1 MATARSIRKAMI
13 VTGASSGIGRALAL
27 AAARAGYGVTVVARR
42 AERLETLRA
51 EIHAFGGLC
60 TVVVADVCALDAPRR
75 IVEATVAAFG
85 RVDIL
90 VNNAGA
96 GAPGR
101 LLEQSQADLDA
112 QWQLHVVAPL
122 RLTRAALDEL
132 RDVRGGVA
140 FVGSG
145 LARVPLPEFGAYC
158 LAKAAVRGAATQLRR
173 ELHQDGIAISYIDP
187 GTVNTEFSQA
197 SGTGNRAPARFLVPA
212 EPVARAILRGLER
225 RSANINAVPSQAA
238 LVVLGEWCWP
248 LVDRLVM
255 RPRAESMPRP
265 KAPPMTA
272 GSTAGEPA
280 SVSATKQMPVSDMQ
294 SVQPSAPRS
303 KVSFSEA
310 LAPVARRMERV
321 KLSPAFL
328 QDSLVAGTTLD
339 LHELAMRWAG
349 MPNKNERAVLREALE
364 ALASARFLEPTGE
377 TTWRV
382 LRDD

>member
-42 AERLETLRA
+42 AERLETLRT

-90 VNNAGA
+90 VNNAGV

-173 ELHQDGIAISYIDP
+173 ELHRDGIAVSYIDP

-255 RPRAESMPRP
+255 RPRAAGARVPE
-265 KAPPMTA
+265 APPMTV
-272 GSTAGEPA
+272 GSTVGEPA
-280 SVSATKQMPVSDMQ
+280 SVSDTKQMP
-294 SVQPSAPRS
+294 A

-364 ALASARFLEPTGE
+364 ALAAARFLEPTGE